1 MATETGRFGTRRQQV
16 LLGALATL
24 LVIVLVYSLGGSGSG
39 SPAGGGA
46 ATSNRQARGRQP
58 ATRQSAEQQLDV
70 RIDALNASHE
80 GPRAIERNPF
90 RFEARRRVEEP
101 EGEGSP
107 AARRPAPPQPQPEPV
122 PSGPPP
128 PPPIPLK
135 FIGII
140 ESPTA
145 GRVAALSDGN
155 RVFQG
160 RAGDIIEGR
169 YRIVRIGAESIVM
182 EYADGSGTQQ
192 TIRLSG
198 Q

>member
-1 MATETGRFGTRRQQV
+1 MASDAGRFGTRRQQV
-16 LLGALATL
+16 LLGVLGTVL
-24 LVIVLVYSLGGSGSG
+24 LVVFVYAWTGSDTGG
-39 SPAGGGA
+39 PAGGGA

-58 ATRQSAEQQLDV
+58 ASRQAAEQQLDV
-70 RIDALNASHE
+70 KLDALKAPHE
-80 GPRAIERNPF
+80 GPGAVERNPF
-90 RFEARRRVEEP
+90 RFEARRRVEGP

-107 AARRPAPPQPQPEPV
+107 APRRPAAEPEPEPV

-140 ESPTA
+140 ESAQA
-145 GRVAALSDGN
+145 GRVAALSDGH

-169 YRIVRIGAESIVM
+169 YRIVRIGVESIVM
-182 EYADGSGTQQ
+182 EYADGSGVQQ